1 MSVGCVG
8 AVAVDRIFID
18 HPSSLNTYLQDNAVK
33 MERFLLWPDVGI
45 NNWEVLAGA
54 ARQLSRQNFYW
65 PILTRLASFATFVKK
80 QSSKAKMCVAT
91 KIFWDTFDSQNS
103 YLILPIEEE
112 KKVYFKLVVGIFLHV
127 RY

>member
-54 ARQLSRQNFYW
+54 ARQLF
-65 PILTRLASFATFVKK
+65 PPKFLLADTN
-80 QSSKAKMCVAT
+80 KAC
-91 KIFWDTFDSQNS
+91 
-103 YLILPIEEE
+103 LIRHLCQETVIKSENVCCY
-112 KKVYFKLVVGIFLHV
+112 KDFLGHF
-127 RY
+127 